1 MTGSSRSAASL
12 SSRISARY
20 DSPSKRMNECTHN
33 TADEDLLVEKVCD
46 GGAKVE
52 KGVSAWCVPPDCLW
66 HVETF

>member
-1 MTGSSRSAASL
+1 
-12 SSRISARY
+12 
-20 DSPSKRMNECTHN
+20 MNECTHN